1 MNEQLKIMN
10 KKIKLLNEV
19 MEINGLFDKDKSHYP
34 TQRNATMAFQNI
46 VKEQTKMMF
55 VFAEKEI
62 MSIAT
67 FCRDM
72 FFNQPVQVKR
82 KVVNDRLINIWIV
95 EPKTGHIC
103 PLKTQVFLKKV
114 EKIKVKEK
122 RKPQQLGLTLR
133 QEND

>member
-1 MNEQLKIMN
+1 MNEQLKIVN

-19 MEINGLFDKDKSHYP
+19 MKINGLFDKDKSHYP

-62 MSIAT
+62 MHIAK

-95 EPKTGHIC
+95 EPTTGHVC
-103 PLKTQVFLKKV
+103 PLNTQVFLKMF
-114 EKIKVKEK
+114 EKIKV
-122 RKPQQLGLTLR
+122 
-133 QEND
+133 